1 MRIIGGVASG
11 ITIFVPK
18 GLAVRPTPDMVR
30 QAVFNSLGERVVGA
44 SILELFAGSGAL
56 SLESLSRG
64 ATHSVCV
71 ELNPHHSTFI
81 RKNLAVTKLPAS
93 ALEIRTQDVFP
104 ALSQLAH
111 AGQQFDLILA
121 DPPYGQKNINCRSE
135 SLAQQMLDL
144 ADLRVVMKRDGLFV
158 LGHSKRD
165 MLTIPVEW
173 RDRKVLKHGDS
184 IMRFMELA

>member
-18 GLAVRPTPDMVR
+18 GLAVRPTPDIVR
-30 QAVFNSLGERVVGA
+30 QAVFNSLGERVIGA
-44 SILELFAGSGAL
+44 NILELFAGTGAL

-64 ATHSVCV
+64 ASHAVCV

-81 RKNLAVTKLPAS
+81 RKNLAVTKLSTS
-93 ALEIRTQDVFP
+93 ALDVRTQDVFP

-111 AGQQFDLILA
+111 ADQQFDLILA
-121 DPPYGQKNINCRSE
+121 DPPYGEKNKDRRSE

-144 ADLRVVMKRDGLFV
+144 ADLRTVLKPDGLFV

-165 MLTIPVEW
+165 ILTIPDPW
-173 RDRKVLKHGDS
+173 RDRKLLKHGDS
-184 IMRFMELA
+184 IMRFMELS